1 MKINEAMKETGLTK
15 KAIYYYEEMGLL
27 SPKKEAGSNY
37 RIYSAADVK
46 RLINIH
52 ALRQLDF
59 SIRDIQLLLSG
70 KQNNAEIIKRQLDMI
85 NSQIIM
91 LNKSKEILEELV
103 VGGTSINNDTVIES
117 IRSFETSS
125 RKMAGYMQKEL
136 NRILPGNLG
145 KMFAVHYGQFL
156 DGPLDT
162 EEKEN
167 AWNGLINLLDSQ
179 EEIEYGED
187 MKELIDEIY
196 GRYNDNELAE
206 LGEKA
211 RIVTDRILKRS
222 NKVGA
227 AEKSEIAAKLEA
239 YEKTPQYQKD
249 LKIRQFVL
257 DHLVPIFEE
266 IDDYLFVLSPRFK
279 TFNKILREG
288 SSISY

>member
-27 SPKKEAGSNY
+27 SPEKETGSNY

-70 KQNNAEIIKRQLDMI
+70 KQNTAEIIKRQFDTI
-85 NSQIIM
+85 NSQIKM
-91 LNKSKEILEELV
+91 LNKSKEILESLV
-103 VGGTSINNDTVIES
+103 EADASISNDEVMAS
-117 IRSFETSS
+117 IRSLGISS
-125 RKMAGYMQKEL
+125 RKMAGFMQKEL

-162 EEKEN
+162 KEKEN
-167 AWNGLINLLDSQ
+167 AWHGLINLLDSQ
-179 EEIEYGED
+179 EEIQYGED
-187 MKELIDEIY
+187 MKELIDEMF
-196 GRYNDNELAE
+196 GRYNDDELAE

-211 RIVTDRILKRS
+211 RIVTDRILEHRNNVS
-222 NKVGA
+222 T

-239 YEKTPQYQKD
+239 YEKTPKYQKD
-249 LKIRQFVL
+249 LKLRQFML
-257 DHLVPIFEE
+257 DNLVPIFKD
-266 IDDYLFVLSPRFK
+266 IDQYLCILSPRFK

-288 SSISY
+288 SGVSD